1 MNKKYLSNSHRLV
14 ESFRVIVFIFLFL
27 NCYAETGYSQ
37 WLQWGGPN
45 RNFKVD
51 SAQLNTAWAE
61 EGPEQL
67 WKRQI
72 GEGYSA
78 ICADQD
84 TLYTMFRRGDEDVVT
99 ALSADSGETLW
110 EYAYS

>member
-1 MNKKYLSNSHRLV
+1 MNKKYLSNSPQLV
-14 ESFRVIVFIFLFL
+14 ESFRVIVFILLFL
-27 NCYAETGYSQ
+27 NCYAGTGYSQ

-51 SAQLNTAWAE
+51 SARLKTAWAE

-67 WKRQI
+67 WRRQI

-78 ICADQD
+78 ICAD
-84 TLYTMFRRGDEDVVT
+84 
-99 ALSADSGETLW
+99 
-110 EYAYS
+110 